1 MTSSARVP
9 AAGTLD
15 VQSFINAQPL
25 SLYQCRIVLLCFLI
39 VFLDGLDTAAMGF
52 IAPALTQDWGIDRA
66 SLGPV
71 MSAALIGMVF
81 GALGSGPLADR
92 FGRKGVLVVAVF
104 LFGLF
109 SLISAY
115 SSNLDQLLVLRLLTG
130 IGLGAA
136 MPNATTLLSEYTPE
150 RLKSLLVTSMFCGFN
165 LGMAAGGFVSAK
177 LIPAYG
183 WHSLLLLGGVLPL
196 LLAAVLLVWLPES
209 ARFLVVRNRGADK
222 VKQVLAPIAPAEV
235 VAARDFS
242 VPEQKTVQS
251 RNVFKVIFA
260 GTYSAGT
267 LLLWLTYF
275 MGLVIVYLLT
285 SWLPTL
291 MRDAGASME
300 QAAFIGALFQ
310 LGGVLSS
317 VAVGWAMDRFNPHKV
332 IGIFYCLAGGV
343 RLFRRPE
350 PGHRDAAGDPGAGRR
365 HVRERRAVGHAVP
378 GGALLPDPGARHRGV
393 LDARHRPLRR
403 HPWRLDRCDT
413 AGPGLELRAGADRL
427 DGARGHRHGGRAGQG
442 PGESRR
448 RHLTGVSEGAAMH
461 DRGPSASRHRWLGD
475 TRHSVGYPGVKR
487 MNGR

>member
-1 MTSSARVP
+1 MTRPASLP

-25 SLYQCRIVLLCFLI
+25 SRYQWRIVLLCFLI

-92 FGRKGVLVVAVF
+92 FGRKIVLVVAVF

-109 SLISAY
+109 SLLSAF
-115 SSNLDQLLVLRLLTG
+115 SSDIDQLLVLRLLTG
-130 IGLGAA
+130 LGLGAA

-165 LGMAAGGFVSAK
+165 LGMASGGFVSAK
-177 LIPAYG
+177 MIPAFG

-196 LLAAVLLVWLPES
+196 LLAVVLLLWLPES
-209 ARFLVVRNRGADK
+209 ARYLVVRNRGADK
-222 VKQVLAPIAPAEV
+222 VRQVLAPIAPAEV
-235 VAARDFS
+235 AVATDFS

-251 RNVFKVIFA
+251 RNVLKVVFA

-291 MRDAGASME
+291 MRDSGASME

-310 LGGVLSS
+310 FGGVLSA
-317 VAVGWAMDRFNPHKV
+317 VGVGWAMDKFNPHKV
-332 IGIFYCLAGGV
+332 IGIFYLLAGVFAYFVGQSLGQV
-343 RLFRRPE
+343 TLLATLVLLAGMCINGAQSAMPSL
-350 PGHRDAAGDPGAGRR
+350 AARFYP
-365 HVRERRAVGHAVP
+365 
-378 GGALLPDPGARHRGV
+378 
-393 LDARHRPLRR
+393 
-403 HPWRLDRCDT
+403 T
-413 AGPGLELRAGADRL
+413 Q
-427 DGARGHRHGGRAGQG
+427 GRA
-442 PGESRR
+442 
-448 RHLTGVSEGAAMH
+448 TGVSWMLGIGRFGAI
-461 DRGPSASRHRWLGD
+461 LGAWIGATLLGLGWNFEQVLTALVVPAAIATAAVVIKGLVSHAD
-475 TRHSVGYPGVKR
+475 AT
-487 MNGR
+487 

>member
-1 MTSSARVP
+1 MTSSAHVP

-115 SSNLDQLLVLRLLTG
+115 SSNLEQLMALRLLTG

-165 LGMAAGGFVSAK
+165 LGMASGGFVSAK

-196 LLAAVLLVWLPES
+196 LLTAVLLVWLPES

-222 VKQVLAPIAPAEV
+222 VKRVLAPIAPAEV

-251 RNVFKVIFA
+251 RNVFKVIFS

-332 IGIFYCLAGGV
+332 IGLFYCLAGVFAYCVGQSLGTV
-343 RLFRRPE
+343 TLLATLVL
-350 PGHRDAAGDPGAGRR
+350 AAGMCVNGAQS
-365 HVRERRAVGHAVP
+365 AMPSLA
-378 GGALLPDPGARHRGV
+378 ARFY
-393 LDARHRPLRR
+393 P
-403 HPWRLDRCDT
+403 T
-413 AGPGLELRAGADRL
+413 Q
-427 DGARGHRHGGRAGQG
+427 GRA
-442 PGESRR
+442 
-448 RHLTGVSEGAAMH
+448 TGVSWMLGIGRFGAI
-461 DRGPSASRHRWLGD
+461 LGAWIGATLLGLGWNFEQVLTALIVPAAIATAAVLIKGLVSHAD
-475 TRHSVGYPGVKR
+475 AT
-487 MNGR
+487 

>member
-1 MTSSARVP
+1 MTSSAHVP

-115 SSNLDQLLVLRLLTG
+115 SSNLEQLMALRLLTG

-165 LGMAAGGFVSAK
+165 LGMASGGFVSAK

-196 LLAAVLLVWLPES
+196 LLAVVLLVWLPES

-222 VKQVLAPIAPAEV
+222 VKRVLAPIAPAEV

-251 RNVFKVIFA
+251 RNVFKVIFS

-332 IGIFYCLAGGV
+332 IGIFYCLAGVFAYFVGQSLGTV
-343 RLFRRPE
+343 TLLATLVL
-350 PGHRDAAGDPGAGRR
+350 AAGMCVNGAQS
-365 HVRERRAVGHAVP
+365 AMPSLA
-378 GGALLPDPGARHRGV
+378 ARFY
-393 LDARHRPLRR
+393 P
-403 HPWRLDRCDT
+403 T
-413 AGPGLELRAGADRL
+413 Q
-427 DGARGHRHGGRAGQG
+427 GRA
-442 PGESRR
+442 
-448 RHLTGVSEGAAMH
+448 TGVSWMLGIGRFGAI
-461 DRGPSASRHRWLGD
+461 LGAWIGATLLGLGWNFEQVLTALMVPAAIATAAVLIKGLVSHAD
-475 TRHSVGYPGVKR
+475 AT
-487 MNGR
+487 

>member
-1 MTSSARVP
+1 MTSSAHVP

-71 MSAALIGMVF
+71 MSTALIGMVF

-115 SSNLDQLLVLRLLTG
+115 SSNLEQLMALRLLTG

-196 LLAAVLLVWLPES
+196 LLAVVLLLWLPES
-209 ARFLVVRNRGADK
+209 ARFLVVRNRGADR
-222 VKQVLAPIAPAEV
+222 VKRVLAPIAPAEV

-251 RNVFKVIFA
+251 RNVFKVIFS
-260 GTYSAGT
+260 GTCSAGT

-332 IGIFYCLAGGV
+332 IGIFYCLAGVFAYCVGQSLGTV
-343 RLFRRPE
+343 TLLATLVL
-350 PGHRDAAGDPGAGRR
+350 AAGMCVNGAQS
-365 HVRERRAVGHAVP
+365 AMPSLA
-378 GGALLPDPGARHRGV
+378 ARFY
-393 LDARHRPLRR
+393 P
-403 HPWRLDRCDT
+403 T
-413 AGPGLELRAGADRL
+413 Q
-427 DGARGHRHGGRAGQG
+427 GRA
-442 PGESRR
+442 
-448 RHLTGVSEGAAMH
+448 TGVSWMLGIGRFGAI
-461 DRGPSASRHRWLGD
+461 LGAWIGATLLGLGWNFEQVLTALMVPAAIATAAVLIKGLVSHAD
-475 TRHSVGYPGVKR
+475 AT
-487 MNGR
+487 